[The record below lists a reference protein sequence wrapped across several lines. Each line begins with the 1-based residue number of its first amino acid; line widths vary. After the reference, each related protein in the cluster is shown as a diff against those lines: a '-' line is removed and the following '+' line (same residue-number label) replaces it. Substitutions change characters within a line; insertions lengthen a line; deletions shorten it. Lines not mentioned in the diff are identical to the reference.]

1 ELVIYFPIAE
11 SLPSYSISTRDLWL
25 SYKEQ
30 LPLWFDL
37 VRKLWL
43 FQPLSAMMERVFSVV
58 NNVFRAQQT
67 TILNDLFELTIMLR
81 HNRGIR

>member
-1 ELVIYFPIAE
+1 
-11 SLPSYSISTRDLWL
+11 WL

-30 LPLWFDL
+30 LPLWLDL

-43 FQPLSAMMERVFSVV
+43 FQPSSAMRMERVFSVV
-58 NNVFRAQQT
+58 NNVFGAQQT
-67 TILNDLFELTIMLR
+67 TILNDLFELMVMLR